1 VPEIPL
7 MRILVIQH
15 SPLDHPGVM
24 CRYMAED
31 GIDWDP
37 IDVFSGQ
44 PIPPLDGYDAL
55 IIMGGP
61 QQTDQET
68 EHPWL
73 VEEKDFIRRAVSQ
86 ESKPVLGIC
95 LGSQLIAEAMGG
107 RVGPMELSE
116 IGVLDVETAAEA
128 AGDAL
133 LSGLRVP
140 AKALQW
146 HLYGVM
152 DLPPGAQHLMHSEAW
167 KNQAFRVGRL
177 SYGLQF
183 HMELSA
189 DMVLAVEAYPEY
201 VAALEAQ
208 HGVGA
213 LTRLVADMERNAGA
227 MDRSMRHIFDNFISL
242 AQRQGH

>member
-1 VPEIPL
+1 

-24 CRYMAED
+24 RRYMAED
-31 GIDWDP
+31 GINWDP
-37 IDVFSGQ
+37 VDVFSGQ
-44 PIPPLDGYDAL
+44 PIPPLDGYDGL
-55 IIMGGP
+55 IVMGGP
-61 QQTDQET
+61 QQIDQEI

-95 LGSQLIAEAMGG
+95 LGSQLIAEVMGG
-107 RVGPMELSE
+107 QVGPMELPE

-133 LSGLRVP
+133 LAGLPMP

-213 LTRLVADMERNAGA
+213 LTRLAADTERNAGA

-242 AQRQGH
+242 ALNQGH

>member
-1 VPEIPL
+1 

-24 CRYMAED
+24 CRYMAEN

-86 ESKPVLGIC
+86 ESKPILGIC
-95 LGSQLIAEAMGG
+95 LGSQLIADAMGG
-107 RVGPMELSE
+107 RVGPMELPE
-116 IGVLDVETAAEA
+116 IGVLDVETAVEA

-133 LSGLRVP
+133 LAGLAVP

-152 DLPPGAQHLMHSEAW
+152 DLPPDAQHLMHSEAW

-227 MDRSMRHIFDNFISL
+227 MDRSMRHIFDNFIGL

>member
-1 VPEIPL
+1 

-201 VAALEAQ
+201 VAALEAR

>member
-1 VPEIPL
+1 

-73 VEEKDFIRRAVSQ
+73 VEEKNFIRRAVSQ

>member
-1 VPEIPL
+1 